1 MPSSPFRKTSAFDVR
16 MKSVEDPT
24 GDNAGQFKALVS
36 AFGNVDSVGDIVMP
50 GAFTKSIARWEESG
64 DLLPVIWSHD
74 WSDPF
79 SHIGHVTKA
88 VETENGLEVDA
99 QLDLDNPKAMQ
110 VYRLLK
116 GRRLKQMSF
125 AYDVLDAAKSDR
137 DGKPVTELHQLE
149 VLEVGPTLLGANR
162 STELLDIKSDLL
174 PRITPAEL
182 KAWAGDTPRI
192 TPADLAAWATER
204 SPR

>member
-99 QLDLDNPKAMQ
+99 QLDLDNPKALQ